1 MQLLEIC
8 VIIKVLLWINISLFI
23 LHEMDAVKTREWKM
37 MILINKMNDNI
48 AHVVFTSLHFVLF
61 MTLFILTEFYFYNV
75 FISVSILLI
84 MHQFMH
90 LLFIK
95 HSENRM
101 NNLFSKVII
110 FLMFLNSIFSL
121 IYYFILV
128 KKSF

>member
-1 MQLLEIC
+1 M
-8 VIIKVLLWINISLFI
+8 IIKVLLWINISLFI